1 MNGSRKARLAD
12 VAAMLK
18 LMDPLDAHTT
28 DPIERKRRLLADVC
42 RLLGS
47 AYGVP
52 EQPAAGVALS
62 PRLRQTLQ
70 CLLAGDSEKQIAA
83 KLEVSRHTVH
93 VYVKG
98 LYRRFGASSRAELL
112 SKWVRR

>member
-1 MNGSRKARLAD
+1 MNDARKARLAD
-12 VAAMLK
+12 VSTMLK
-18 LMDPLDAHTT
+18 LMDPLDAQTG
-28 DPIERKRRLLADVC
+28 DPVERKRRLLADVC
-42 RLLGS
+42 RLLGN

-52 EQPAAGVALS
+52 EQPAAGIPLS

-70 CLLAGDSEKQIAA
+70 CLLSGDSEKQIAA

>member
-1 MNGSRKARLAD
+1 MKDAHKARLAD
-12 VAAMLK
+12 VSAMLK
-18 LMDPLDAHTT
+18 LMDPLDAQTG
-28 DPIERKRRLLADVC
+28 DPIERKRRLIADLC
-42 RLLGS
+42 RMLGS
-47 AYGVP
+47 AYGAP
-52 EQPAAGVALS
+52 AQPAAGVALS

-112 SKWVRR
+112 AKWVRK